1 MAKNI
6 LIRIVILGLC
16 GQKNESIS
24 GKSFVVKQ
32 CSLQKQKAKLS
43 GERGQIKALQDGDG
57 F

>member
-43 GERGQIKALQDGDG
+43 GERGQIKAL
-57 F
+57 